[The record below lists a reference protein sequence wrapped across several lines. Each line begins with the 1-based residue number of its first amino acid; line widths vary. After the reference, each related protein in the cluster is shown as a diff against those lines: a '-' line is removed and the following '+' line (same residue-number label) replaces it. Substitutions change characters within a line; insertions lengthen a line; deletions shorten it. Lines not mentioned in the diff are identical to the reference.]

1 MNDTPI
7 QEPLPGDGMPQPIS
21 HDLRALRDV
30 TARDL
35 PPLSQTVSEIRSRL
49 AAPTWR
55 ERLMS
60 SSQALA
66 RRPWLASGVV
76 AAALVLAMLVIPISY
91 MRTTGHEV
99 ALHVA
104 GTEDVTQLRAIAA
117 ELRTQLHAESVRV
130 RLAEQNG
137 APSATFEATVP
148 AGNRVDAAAVANAF
162 AKGLTERGLSSHAET
177 TPVRERVSGSV
188 YAYAKDLV
196 IQVSTDGKSSA
207 QIEAEIRQRLADAG
221 IRDAQVSVTDEG
233 ANQRKVTLQVKRA
246 SDDHSPAPSDI
257 SLQLTKNGQPLGAN
271 GPSVRIEKLRSAA
284 GETLHLAITNAGKS
298 TTFDIPNAD
307 KLSDAQLQAT
317 IESKLREA
325 GLDLQATVTN
335 GNVEVKTK
343 P

>member
-1 MNDTPI
+1 MNDTHRQDPR
-7 QEPLPGDGMPQPIS
+7 PADGMPNTVS

-35 PPLSQTVSEIRSRL
+35 PQLSQTVSEIRSRL

-60 SSQALA
+60 SS
-66 RRPWLASGVV
+66 RPITSRPWLASGLV
-76 AAALVLAMLVIPISY
+76 AAAIVIAMLVIPISY
-91 MRTTGHEV
+91 LRTTGHQV
-99 ALHVA
+99 S
-104 GTEDVTQLRAIAA
+104 LRVSGSADA
-117 ELRTQLHAESVRV
+117 TQLHAIASELKSQLHAEGVRV
-130 RLAEQNG
+130 RLEEQNG
-137 APSATFEATVP
+137 APTATFEAMVP
-148 AGNRVDAAAVANAF
+148 IGNRVDAAAVANAF
-162 AKGLTERGLSSHAET
+162 ATGLTERGLKSSAET

-233 ANQRKVTLQVKRA
+233 ANARKVTLNVKRT

-257 SLQLTKNGQPLGAN
+257 SLQLTKNGQPLGVN
-271 GPSVRIEKLRSAA
+271 GPSVRIERMRSPA
-284 GETLHLAITNAGKS
+284 GESLHLVVSNAGKS
-298 TTFDIPNAD
+298 TTFDVPNAD
-307 KLSDAQLQAT
+307 KMSDAQLQST

-325 GLDLQATVTN
+325 GLDLQVTVTN

-343 P
+343 S